1 MFLAQTTSQSGP
13 PTMPILRLPRKT
25 GAVSALLPVCLA
37 ASFAGAPALAQQ
49 SPAQSSDEVQ
59 ATEGQASPRS
69 EPLELPETE
78 VVASADA
85 SADGLTES
93 YAGDQ
98 VARGGRV
105 GILGNQDYMDTP
117 FTSTAYT
124 SKLIQDQQ
132 ARSVS
137 DIVQNDPSVR
147 VARGF
152 GNMQELYIVRGF
164 RLFSD
169 DISYNGLYGLLP
181 RQYVAAEFIE
191 RAEVFRGASAF
202 LNGAAPGGT
211 GVGGMI
217 NLLPKRASNAPLTR
231 LTIGAE
237 NGGQGIAAADIGR
250 RFGEE
255 NRFGVRLNAAKH
267 DGDTTVDDESRTLD
281 MFALGLDYQGDNFRL
296 SADIGHQYHF
306 LDNPRPSV
314 TPLAGASIP
323 STPDADNNFAQ
334 PWTYSKEKQTFGTFR
349 AEYDFSDSITGWLA
363 AGMREGEEKNRLAG
377 PRYTAAGNTTSYRF
391 DNRRKEEVATGE
403 MGLRGSFITG
413 DVSHQWVASAAMFA
427 LKERNAWAMSDT
439 FTGDLYDPIDVS
451 LPSVTS
457 SGGSMSDPNVI
468 GRTHTQSLA
477 IADTLGF
484 FDDRLLVTLGARRQG
499 IETKNYAAATGE
511 RESRINRYETTPVGG
526 VLYKLTDDISI
537 YANYIEG
544 LAKGDTAPWTITRP
558 DGTTE
563 SVSNAGQTLAP
574 HIAKQTEIGMKYD
587 GVNLGGSLAVFRTE
601 RPIGAVAD
609 GVFKEGGDQL
619 NQGIELSV
627 FGEPIYGVR
636 LLGGVTLL
644 DTELQDTDNGDYDGN
659 HAIGVPRT
667 QANVG
672 GEWDVPGLDGL
683 TLTSR
688 VVYTSSQY
696 ADIANDR
703 EIPSWTRLDLGARYR
718 MTIEDRDVTL
728 RARLDNVTGRD
739 YWASVGGFANENYL
753 VLGAPRTLSLSATV
767 DF

>member
-1 MFLAQTTSQSGP
+1 
-13 PTMPILRLPRKT
+13 MPILRLPRKT

-37 ASFAGAPALAQQ
+37 ASFASAPAMAQQ
-49 SPAQSSDEVQ
+49 SPAQPSDEVQ
-59 ATEGQASPRS
+59 VAEGQASPRS

-85 SADGLTES
+85 SAGGLTES

-152 GNMQELYIVRGF
+152 GNMQELYMVRGF

-202 LNGAAPGGT
+202 LNGAAPGGS

-217 NLLPKRASNAPLTR
+217 NLLPKRAPNEPLTR
-231 LTIGAE
+231 LNIGTE
-237 NGGQGIAAADIGR
+237 SGGQGIVAADIGR

-255 NRFGVRLNAAKH
+255 NRFGMRLNAAKH
-267 DGDTTVDDESRTLD
+267 EGDTAIDDESRTLD
-281 MFALGLDYQGDNFRL
+281 MFALGLDYQGDSFRL

-306 LDNPRPSV
+306 VDAPRPSV
-314 TPLAGASIP
+314 YLADGIDVP
-323 STPDADNNFAQ
+323 SAPDAKDNFAQ
-334 PWTYSKEKQTFGTFR
+334 SWTFSKEKQTFGTVR
-349 AEYDFSDSITGWLA
+349 AEYDFSDSVTGWLA
-363 AGMREGEEKNRLAG
+363 AGARHGEEENRLAN
-377 PRYTAAGNTTSYRF
+377 PTYTGADTTTAYRF
-391 DNRRKEEVATGE
+391 DNRRKEKISTGE
-403 MGLRGSFITG
+403 VGLRGFALTG
-413 DVSHQWVASAAMFA
+413 PVSHQWVMSAATFRA
-427 LKERNAWAMSDT
+427 EERNAFGGNYALFSGSLENSFDVPLP
-439 FTGDLYDPIDVS
+439 DLV
-451 LPSVTS
+451 PSTIS
-457 SGGSMSDPNVI
+457 SPFSDPSVI
-468 GRTHTQSLA
+468 GRTRTQSLA

-484 FDDRLLVTLGARRQG
+484 LNDRLLVTLGARRQG
-499 IETKNYAAATGE
+499 IHTTDYDGFSGDRSSDLK
-511 RESRINRYETTPVGG
+511 RYETTPVGG
-526 VLYKLTDDISI
+526 LLYKLTDEVSV

-544 LAKGDTAPWTITRP
+544 LARGDSAPFSGVDNPNQR
-558 DGTTE
+558 
-563 SVSNAGQTLAP
+563 LAP

-601 RPIGAVAD
+601 RPIGVVTD
-609 GVFKEGGDQL
+609 RLFREGGDQL
-619 NQGIELSV
+619 NRGIELSL
-627 FGEPIYGVR
+627 FGEPTRGIR

-644 DTELQDTDNGDYDGN
+644 DTELQDTDNGAYDGN

-667 QANVG
+667 QANIG
-672 GEWDVPGLDGL
+672 GEWDVPGLAGL

-696 ADIANDR
+696 TDLDNDR
-703 EIPSWTRLDLGARYR
+703 EIPSWTRLDLGARYG
-718 MTIEDRDVTL
+718 MKIQDRDVTL
-728 RARLDNVTGRD
+728 RARLDNITGRD
-739 YWASVGGFANENYL
+739 YWASTGGYANENYL